1 MFELGKKYKYGSHIY
16 TCMYVGKKYSVLE
29 SETRSEACPHTYMA
43 NGHHGWSEYK
53 EPVIKKE
60 TFYLRI
66 NNTKEL
72 YFMRDARASDLAA
85 QALGIKTI
93 GVVELTIID
102 DVLTSVSMIR

>member
-29 SETRSEACPHTYMA
+29 SETRSEACPHTY
-43 NGHHGWSEYK
+43 GHHGWSEYK
-53 EPVIKKE
+53 ELVIKKE
-60 TFYLRI
+60 TFYLRV
-66 NNTKEL
+66 NNTKDL
-72 YFMRDARASDLAA
+72 YFMRDSMVSDLVT

-93 GVVELTIID
+93 GAVELTIID